1 MSADRDL
8 GLLRTSSWVGLG
20 RGLVE
25 RAVAATY
32 QPGSGFTR
40 TAECRACTSVRTS
53 SPTVLPASAPS
64 EEFDPVGGAHDVEHP
79 GRPGSNVAVAVRSA
93 ARDEDVVARAGD
105 GHFVTEAHLVLAL
118 QNEEGL
124 LVAGV
129 DVIPNARLAGWVAA
143 LDEGVA
149 RVAPGWL

>member
-1 MSADRDL
+1 
-8 GLLRTSSWVGLG
+8 
-20 RGLVE
+20 
-25 RAVAATY
+25 
-32 QPGSGFTR
+32 
-40 TAECRACTSVRTS
+40 
-53 SPTVLPASAPS
+53 
-64 EEFDPVGGAHDVEHP
+64 
-79 GRPGSNVAVAVRSA
+79 VRSA